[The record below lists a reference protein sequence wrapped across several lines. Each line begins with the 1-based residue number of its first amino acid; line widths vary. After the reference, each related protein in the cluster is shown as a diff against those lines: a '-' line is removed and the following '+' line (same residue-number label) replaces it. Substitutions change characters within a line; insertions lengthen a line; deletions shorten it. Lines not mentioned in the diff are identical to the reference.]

1 MARHEADREDL
12 MREATAF
19 RQRGEFAVPG
29 EPEPVFAGF
38 RDDGRLSIYFGSDPM
53 YQFESNGAL
62 RRAFVDGALYRSQ
75 GETLA
80 KLIRRRTETE
90 TVLLRQDLSFD
101 ELFTFLAQMRQ
112 RCERLW
118 TSLRSGAAQTVRR
131 IPEDQDIVP
140 PLTTALKTVLLS
152 LHALARAIKK

>member
-19 RQRGEFAVPG
+19 RQRAEFTVPG

-38 RDDGRLSIYFGSDPM
+38 RDDGRLSIYFGADPM
-53 YQFESNGAL
+53 YQFDPNGAL
-62 RRAFVDGALYRSQ
+62 RRAYVDGALYRSQ

-80 KLIRRRTETE
+80 RLVRQRLEKETI
-90 TVLLRQDLSFD
+90 LQRQDLTFD

-131 IPEDQDIVP
+131 VPEDEEIVP
-140 PLTTALKTVLLS
+140 RLTTSLKSVLLS
-152 LHALARAIKK
+152 LHALARVIKK

>member
-1 MARHEADREDL
+1 MAQYEADREDL

-19 RQRGEFAVPG
+19 RQRAEFTVPG
-29 EPEPVFAGF
+29 ETELVFVGF

-53 YQFESNGAL
+53 YQFESQGAL

-75 GETLA
+75 GDTLA
-80 KLIRRRTETE
+80 KLTRRRTEAE
-90 TVLLRQDLSFD
+90 TVLQREDLPFD
-101 ELFTFLAQMRQ
+101 ELFTLLAQMRQ

-118 TSLRSGAAQTVRR
+118 TSLRSGAAQTMRR
-131 IPEDQDIVP
+131 IPEDEEIVP
-140 PLTTALKTVLLS
+140 RLTTALKTILLS